1 MSIEEMARQVE
12 LSESRLRALF
22 KSNLGL
28 TPNQYVRKIKMD
40 SAANQLRNSYCRI
53 AEIAA
58 SLGFNDNS
66 RFVRYFKEA
75 YGMTPTEYRRSDRR
89 QTVREIGVENI
100 APL

>member
-1 MSIEEMARQVE
+1 MSIKEMARQVE

-40 SAANQLRNSYCRI
+40 NAADQLRDTYRRV
-53 AEIAA
+53 ADIAA
-58 SLGFNDNS
+58 SLGFDDNS

-75 YGMTPTEYRRSDRR
+75 HGMKPTEYRRSHQR
-89 QTVREIGVENI
+89 QTGSGVGVENI